1 MAIRIITDSA
11 ADLEIGELAERNIHR
26 ISQEVRFG
34 DEVFTDGVNMDK
46 DSFFRR
52 LMDSK
57 EAATTSQPS
66 PDAFLAEFEAARDA
80 GEPAVVVLISSAL
93 SGTYQSACIAKE
105 LCGYEDIYLVD
116 SRSATAGER
125 LLIDE
130 ACRMR
135 DLGCSALEIASELN
149 RIRDKLRIFA
159 VVDTL
164 EYLCRGGRLSKTEA
178 QIGSIAHVKPILALG
193 SDGVIRS
200 RDKAMGLS
208 RARVKLTKLL
218 EQTPFDSRYP
228 VYPLY
233 SYSTDNCMKLCEEFR
248 KEYPD
253 TVLAEPVGIGPTI
266 GAHVGPGVLGLVYME
281 R

>member
-11 ADLEIGELAERNIHR
+11 ADFEVKELAERNIHR
-26 ISQEVRFG
+26 ITQEVRFG
-34 DEVFTDGVNMDK
+34 DEVFTDGINLDK
-46 DSFFRR
+46 DSFYRR
-52 LMDSK
+52 LMDGK
-57 EAATTSQPS
+57 EAPTTSQPS
-66 PDAFLAEFEAARDA
+66 PDAFLTEFEAARDA
-80 GEPAVVVLISSAL
+80 GEPAIVVLVSSVL
-93 SGTYQSACIAKE
+93 SGTYQSATIAKE

-135 DLGCSALEIASELN
+135 DLGCNALEIAAELN

-164 EYLCRGGRLSKTEA
+164 EYLCRGGRLSKAEA
-178 QIGSIAHVKPILALG
+178 QFGSIAHVKPILTLG

-208 RARVKLTKLL
+208 RARVKLMKLL
-218 EQTPFDSRYP
+218 EQTPFDPAYP

-233 SYSTDNCMKLCEEFR
+233 SYSTDNCSKFCEEFR

-253 TVLAEPVGIGPTI
+253 VTLAEPVGIGPTI
-266 GAHVGPGVLGLVYME
+266 GAHTGPGVLGLVYLE

>member
-11 ADLEIGELAERNIHR
+11 ADLEIRELAERNIHR

-46 DSFFRR
+46 ESFYRR

-116 SRSATAGER
+116 SHSATAGER

-178 QIGSIAHVKPILALG
+178 QIGSIAHVKPILTLG

-208 RARVKLTKLL
+208 RARAKLMKLL
-218 EQTPFDSRYP
+218 EQTPFDSR
-228 VYPLY
+228 
-233 SYSTDNCMKLCEEFR
+233 
-248 KEYPD
+248 
-253 TVLAEPVGIGPTI
+253 
-266 GAHVGPGVLGLVYME
+266 
-281 R
+281 